1 MLLKKGAYL
10 FALVTLAVFVI
21 ISLNYRTA
29 NFETMDAKIQ
39 TILRGNESII
49 LFHYLG
55 ETEFIVMIT
64 VLLLLFLG
72 ICKRNYRG
80 MLFTLLTIGVG
91 NSINQLLK
99 HFFERPRPEILDQLS
114 TYSFPSGH
122 SQMSVLYLFT
132 IAYLFSNMTNSNLKA
147 MTIWS
152 IAIVLAF
159 FIGLARIAEGRHYP
173 TDVLAGWSI
182 GYSWFIIC
190 VLWYESSKHSLKQ
203 GNS

>member
-10 FALVTLAVFVI
+10 IALVTLAVFVI

-29 NFETMDAKIQ
+29 NFETMDVKIQ
-39 TILRGNESII
+39 SLLRGNESII

-55 ETEFIVMIT
+55 ETGFIVMVT

-72 ICKRNYRG
+72 ICKRNYRS
-80 MLFTLLTIGVG
+80 MLFALLTIGVG

-99 HFFERPRPEILDQLS
+99 HYFERPRPDILEQLS

-132 IAYLFSNMTNSNLKA
+132 IAYLFSNMNNSKLKA

-159 FIGLARIAEGRHYP
+159 FVGLSRIAEGRHYP

-182 GYSWFIIC
+182 GYSWFVLC
-190 VLWYESSKHSLKQ
+190 VLWYESSKRRKKQ
-203 GNS
+203 

>member
-1 MLLKKGAYL
+1 MLLKKVDYL

-29 NFETMDAKIQ
+29 KFETMDVKIQ
-39 TILRGNESII
+39 SLLRGNESII

-55 ETEFIVMIT
+55 ETGFIVLIT

-72 ICKRNYRG
+72 ICKRNYRA

-99 HFFERPRPEILDQLS
+99 HYFERPRPDILDQLS

-132 IAYLFSNMTNSNLKA
+132 IACLFSNMNNSKLKA

-173 TDVLAGWSI
+173 TDVLAGWCI
-182 GYSWFIIC
+182 GYSWFMIC
-190 VLWYESSKHSLKQ
+190 VLWYESSKRRKKQ
-203 GNS
+203 

>member
-1 MLLKKGAYL
+1 MKIGAYL
-10 FALVTLAVFVI
+10 FAVVTFAIFVI
-21 ISLNYRTA
+21 ISLNFNRVR
-29 NFETMDAKIQ
+29 FETLDS
-39 TILRGNESII
+39 TIESLLRGNESII

-55 ETEFIVMIT
+55 ETTFIVTVT
-64 VLLLLFLG
+64 VLLLLFLW
-72 ICKRNYRG
+72 IYKRNYRD

-99 HFFERPRPEILDQLS
+99 HYFERPRPDILDQLS

-159 FIGLARIAEGRHYP
+159 LIGLSRIAEGRHYP

-190 VLWYESSKHSLKQ
+190 VLWYESNKRERRSKQ
-203 GNS
+203 

>member
-29 NFETMDAKIQ
+29 NFETMDVKIQ
-39 TILRGNESII
+39 SLLRGNESII

-55 ETEFIVMIT
+55 ETGFIVMVT

-72 ICKRNYRG
+72 IYKRNYRG
-80 MLFTLLTIGVG
+80 VLFALLTIGVG

-99 HFFERPRPEILDQLS
+99 HYFERPRPDILDQLS

-132 IAYLFSNMTNSNLKA
+132 IAYLFSNMSNSKIKA
-147 MTIWS
+147 ITIWS
-152 IAIVLAF
+152 IAIGLAF

-190 VLWYESSKHSLKQ
+190 VLWYESKKHK
-203 GNS
+203 

>member
-10 FALVTLAVFVI
+10 FALVTLAVFII

-39 TILRGNESII
+39 SILRGNESII

-55 ETEFIVMIT
+55 ETEFIIMIT

-72 ICKRNYRG
+72 ICKRNYRA

-190 VLWYESSKHSLKQ
+190 VLWYESSKRRFKQ